1 MLQTKGAFPIKEFV
15 SNYSEFLIILYGILI
30 MWLNIDYLMDHRK
43 IKKELEELVP
53 EDEEEMLLEPGS
65 ISIMLMRIGFD
76 FIRRWLIYLLA
87 IVITEN
93 IIVIVISIILF
104 FISLYDILF
113 NYSLAKVTRSRIP
126 LYLIVTDT
134 IFISVFII
142 YLFFY
147 YQII

>member
-1 MLQTKGAFPIKEFV
+1 MFSIQEFI
-15 SNYSEFLIILYGILI
+15 SNHSEALIIFYGIFILWI
-30 MWLNIDYLMDHRK
+30 NIDYLRGHRK
-43 IKKELEELVP
+43 LQKELEELTP
-53 EDEEEMLLEPGS
+53 EDENEMLLEPGS
-65 ISIMLMRIGFD
+65 ISVMLMRLAFD

-113 NYSLAKVTRSRIP
+113 NYSLAKVTNSRTRLP
-126 LYLIVTDT
+126 LIIADT

-142 YLFFY
+142 YLFL
-147 YQII
+147 IMK